1 MKSLKIQICQNNKR
15 PSFHLRKNQSLR
27 IRRDER
33 LHAVAH
39 FFQRKICKNLNLCR
53 LSILWQNKHWLEN
66 KYLQLDLSILLPCRW
81 SWIGRELDV
90 WVQCKAEVGHP
101 CCALQPIPEQEL
113 VIHLWLCT
121 LCSLKYNAR
130 LDYTLWLALLSLH
143 ALQTSKMHSA
153 HQQCWLSR
161 LVIHC
166 AVAWQT
172 KKPPCLHPAF
182 MRAKPQRC
190 EYMELKV

>member
-143 ALQTSKMHSA
+143 ALQTSKCTRRHISSVDSVGWSSTV
-153 HQQCWLSR
+153 QWLDKQKS
-161 LVIHC
+161 LPVYTQLS
-166 AVAWQT
+166 WGQN
-172 KKPPCLHPAF
+172 
-182 MRAKPQRC
+182 
-190 EYMELKV
+190 LKDITICN

>member
-113 VIHLWLCT
+113 VIHFVT
-121 LCSLKYNAR
+121 L
-130 LDYTLWLALLSLH
+130 YTLFTAIQCKVGLHFVACSAFSPCSANFKNALGG
-143 ALQTSKMHSA
+143 TS
-153 HQQCWLSR
+153 
-161 LVIHC
+161 
-166 AVAWQT
+166 AVLT
-172 KKPPCLHPAF
+172 
-182 MRAKPQRC
+182 
-190 EYMELKV
+190 